1 MIYKYQPKPDI
12 VVLIL
17 RCRVDTALSSRSPRY
32 QALMTAFRVKER
44 QRRVDECNLI
54 SSRSVLDPERVLAKL
69 APARMRARFTSASAA
84 VQHRG
89 REQLPFVASK
99 VHAALSNIPV
109 ATKETPMR
117 RCPIMNQK

>member
-12 VVLIL
+12 VALIL
-17 RCRVDTALSSRSPRY
+17 RCRVARSPRY
-32 QALMTAFRVKER
+32 QALMTAFGVKER

-69 APARMRARFTSASAA
+69 APACKRARFTSASAA

-89 REQLPFVASK
+89 RARPSAISQQPRNAHEAVPNHERVCK
-99 VHAALSNIPV
+99 
-109 ATKETPMR
+109 K
-117 RCPIMNQK
+117 